1 MATEQDIMALETW
14 FDSGQPMPADLKA
27 RVSQDA
33 ELQESL
39 RELQLIRDVLRGQ
52 DTPRIE
58 DAQFRTFMDGIRQEM
73 VPAPRGVFA
82 RWWSLA
88 SLAAASFLI
97 ALSVFYIGWGDPAP
111 VRATEVESVST
122 ELEGATTDFY
132 GSENGTATIWINLA
146 EDDL

>member
-1 MATEQDIMALETW
+1 MATEKDIMALEAW
-14 FDSGQPMPADLKA
+14 FDSGAPMPAGLEA
-27 RVSQDA
+27 QLAQDN
-33 ELQESL
+33 ELRESY
-39 RELQLIRDVLRGQ
+39 RELQMIREALRAQ

-58 DAQFRTFMDGIRQEM
+58 DAQFRVFMDGIRAEM
-73 VPAPRGVFA
+73 VPARSVYT

-97 ALSVFYIGWGDPAP
+97 ALSLFFIGWGEPAP
-111 VRATEVESVST
+111 VRANEVESVST

-132 GSENGTATIWINLA
+132 GSANGTATIWINMA